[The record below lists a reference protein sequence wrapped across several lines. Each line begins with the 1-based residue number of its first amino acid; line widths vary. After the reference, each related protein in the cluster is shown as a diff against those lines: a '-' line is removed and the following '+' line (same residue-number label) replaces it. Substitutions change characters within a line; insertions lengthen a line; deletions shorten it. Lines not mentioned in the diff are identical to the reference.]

1 MLSDEAVEILMD
13 ELAGMIIGVLPAIVV
28 DVLMDVNVNAFA
40 GVIAVEFVMSAA
52 LGGSK
57 C

>member
-1 MLSDEAVEILMD
+1 MLPDGAVNILVD
-13 ELAGMIIGVLPAIVV
+13 ALADTVLGVLPDTIN
-28 DVLMDVNVNAFA
+28 VLMDVNVNAFA